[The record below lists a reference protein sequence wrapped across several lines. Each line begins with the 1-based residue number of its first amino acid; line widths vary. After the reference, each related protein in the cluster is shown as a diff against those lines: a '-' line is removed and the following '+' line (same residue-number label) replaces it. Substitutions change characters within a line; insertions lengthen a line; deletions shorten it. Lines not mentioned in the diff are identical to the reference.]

1 MLPKTDLHVHSQFS
15 PCAEDVTIE
24 KNAEKALRKGVEILA
39 ITDHG
44 VVKRPPWLA
53 QYFQELEKVRKKYEG
68 KIVILSGMEVDILDD
83 GQPAV
88 AADILS
94 NLDIVVGS
102 VHRVDPSRPLE
113 CWYRKV
119 KKALESGWL
128 HVLGHPT
135 DAGWR
140 KISPPVEQTL
150 ELLDIAKSQGIAVE
164 MNSHHKNP
172 QPDFLKL
179 AVKTRVKITPNSDAH
194 NLREVADHTWHIKAL
209 RRAKIDPGEVNWLRE
224 KDIQK
229 LL

>member
-24 KNAEKALRKGVEILA
+24 KNAEKALRKGVRILA

-53 QYFQELEKVRKKYEG
+53 QYFHELEKVRKRYEG

-88 AADILS
+88 AGDILRS
-94 NLDIVVGS
+94 LDIVIGS
-102 VHRVDPSRPLE
+102 VHRVNATEPLE
-113 CWYRKV
+113 SWYNKV
-119 KKALESGWL
+119 KKALERGWL
-128 HVLGHPT
+128 HVLAHPT

-140 KISPPVEQTL
+140 KINPPVEQAL

-164 MNSHHKNP
+164 MNSHHRDP
-172 QPDFLKL
+172 QLGFLKL

-209 RRAKIDPGEVNWLRE
+209 KRAKIDPNEVNWLRE